1 MKDCKTLLKLYKFT
15 HFIRM
20 FFKRDKITWVFVLF
34 LFNSD
39 QSKQSSPCAE
49 HITNNHVW
57 IQRMS
62 QSLSVSK
69 ETSE

>member
-34 LFNSD
+34 FFLIVTKANSLLHV
-39 QSKQSSPCAE
+39 QS
-49 HITNNHVW
+49 T
-57 IQRMS
+57 
-62 QSLSVSK
+62 
-69 ETSE
+69 